1 MHRFAVAALASV
13 LVAQAGDL
21 RILDAVRAENKTQLR
36 TLLAQK
42 ADVNAV
48 AEDGTAA
55 LHWAVDYDDLPVVAH
70 PADVDKPGTVQLY
83 PDIPGNI
90 CFDYEYG
97 NEAGTDAAFAS
108 LKAKGP
114 VIERFGLQG

>member
-1 MHRFAVAALASV
+1 MPRFAVAALASV

-21 RILDAVRAENKTQLR
+21 RILDAVRAENKAQLR

-55 LHWAVDYDDLPVVAH
+55 LHWAVDYDDLEVVDLLLKAG
-70 PADVDKPGTVQLY
+70 AK
-83 PDIPGNI
+83 PDIADRYGMAPLFYAVTAGNPAMVSRL
-90 CFDYEYG
+90 DRK
-97 NEAGTDAAFAS
+97 S
-108 LKAKGP
+108 
-114 VIERFGLQG
+114 VV